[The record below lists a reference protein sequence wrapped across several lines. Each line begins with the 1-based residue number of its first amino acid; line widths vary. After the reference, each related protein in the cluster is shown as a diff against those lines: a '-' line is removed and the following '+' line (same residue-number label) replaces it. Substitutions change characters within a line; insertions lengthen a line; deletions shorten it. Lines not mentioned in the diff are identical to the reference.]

1 MPGEP
6 RPCEILAIMGIW
18 LELAVVV
25 GLIVLNGLFAMAEMA
40 IVSSRRIRLQQMA
53 ESGSRGAARALA
65 LSENPS
71 RFLSGVQVGIT
82 LIGILSGAF
91 GGATL
96 GARFGEVLKQ
106 YPVLGPYGDEIAF
119 GAVVVAITY
128 VSLIIGELVPKR
140 IALNKPETIASTLA
154 GPLQVVVMIARPMV
168 WLLEI
173 TTAAVLALL
182 RVKTDKRSGVTE
194 EEVKL
199 AIAEGTESGVIDEVE
214 EEMIHGVLA
223 LADRSVEA
231 VLTPRTDVYWIDLD
245 DEPDRIAR
253 EIADCPYSR
262 IVVAR
267 GGDIG
272 RPIGIVQKKDL
283 LTGLLAGKPLRI
295 EEHLIQPMF
304 VPETLPVLRLLEMF
318 RSANVHIALVVDE
331 YGDFTG
337 VVTLH
342 DVLEGIAGDI
352 TQGDEGEAKEIVKRA
367 DGSWLVDGRA
377 SIDALKEELGI
388 EETPEDYHTAAGLAL
403 EKLARIPVEGD
414 SFVVGDWRVEVID
427 MDGKRIDKLIFNPL
441 EPVKAAE

>member
-1 MPGEP
+1 
-6 RPCEILAIMGIW
+6 MGIW
-18 LELAVVV
+18 LELSVVV
-25 GLIVLNGLFAMAEMA
+25 GLIVLNGIFAMAEMA

-53 ESGSRGAARALA
+53 ENGSRGAARALA

-96 GARFGEVLKQ
+96 GARLGEVLNR
-106 YPVLGPYGDEIAF
+106 YPILEPYGDEIAF

-140 IALNKPETIASTLA
+140 IALTSPEPIAAKLA
-154 GPLQVVVMIARPMV
+154 RPLQIIVTIARPMV
-168 WLLEI
+168 WLLEM

-182 RVKTDKRSGVTE
+182 RIRTDKPEGVTE

-223 LADRSVEA
+223 LADRSVES

-245 DEPDRIAR
+245 DNPDTLAR

-283 LTGLLAGKPLRI
+283 LTDLLADRPLRV
-295 EEHLIQPMF
+295 EENLIQPLF

-318 RSANVHIALVVDE
+318 RNANVHIALVVDE

-337 VVTLH
+337 VATLH

-352 TQGDEGEAKEIVKRA
+352 AQEHEGATTEITKRA

-377 SIDALKEELGI
+377 SIEALKEELGI
-388 EETPEDYHTAAGLAL
+388 EETADGYHTAAGLAL

-414 SFVVGDWRVEVID
+414 SFVIGDWRVEVID
-427 MDGKRIDKLIFNPL
+427 MDGKRIDKLIFIPL
-441 EPVKAAE
+441 EPAKAAE

>member
-1 MPGEP
+1 
-6 RPCEILAIMGIW
+6 MGIW

-25 GLIVLNGLFAMAEMA
+25 GLVVLNGVFAMAEMA

-53 ESGSRGAARALA
+53 ENGSRGAARALA

-96 GARFGEVLKQ
+96 GVRLGEVLNQ
-106 YPVLGPYGDEIAF
+106 YPILDPYGDEIAF

-128 VSLIIGELVPKR
+128 VSIVLGELVPKR
-140 IALNKPETIASTLA
+140 TALSNPETIASLLA
-154 GPLQVVVMIARPMV
+154 RPLQIVVIIARPMV

-182 RVKTDKRSGVTE
+182 RVKTDRPDGVTE

-245 DEPDRIAR
+245 DDPAQIAR

-272 RPIGIVQKKDL
+272 KPVGIVQKKDL
-283 LTGLLAGKPLRI
+283 LTALIAGKPLRV
-295 EEHLIQPMF
+295 EENLIQPLF

-331 YGDFTG
+331 YGDFVG
-337 VVTLH
+337 VATLH

-352 TQGDEGEAKEIVKRA
+352 AQDYDGEAREIVKRA

-377 SIDALKEELGI
+377 SIDELKDELGI

-414 SFVVGDWRVEVID
+414 SFVIGDWRVEVID
-427 MDGKRIDKLIFNPL
+427 MDGKRIDKLIFIPL
-441 EPVKAAE
+441 EPAKAAD

>member
-1 MPGEP
+1 M
-6 RPCEILAIMGIW
+6 RNSAIMGIW

-53 ESGSRGAARALA
+53 ENGSRGAARALA
-65 LSENPS
+65 LAENPS

-96 GARFGEVLKQ
+96 GVRLGEFLSDLGWFGA
-106 YPVLGPYGDEIAF
+106 YANEIAF
-119 GAVVVAITY
+119 IAVVVAITY
-128 VSLIIGELVPKR
+128 ASIVLGELVPKR
-140 IALNKPETIASTLA
+140 TALSSPETFASLLA
-154 GPLQVVVMIARPMV
+154 RPLQIIVLIARPMV

-182 RVKTDKRSGVTE
+182 RVKTDKPDGVTE

-223 LADRSVEA
+223 LADRSVES

-245 DEPDRIAR
+245 DEPEKIAQ

-283 LTGLLAGKPLRI
+283 LTDLLQGRPVRV
-295 EEHLIQPMF
+295 EENLIQPLF

-318 RSANVHIALVVDE
+318 RNANVHIALVVDE
-331 YGDFTG
+331 YGDFVG
-337 VVTLH
+337 VATLH

-352 TQGDEGEAKEIVKRA
+352 AQEHEGEAREILKRA

-377 SIDALKEELGI
+377 SIDELKDELGI
-388 EETPEDYHTAAGLAL
+388 EETPDGYHTAAGLAL

-427 MDGKRIDKLIFNPL
+427 MDGKRIDKLLFNPL
-441 EPVKAAE
+441 EPARAAE

>member
-1 MPGEP
+1 
-6 RPCEILAIMGIW
+6 MGIW

-53 ESGSRGAARALA
+53 ENGSRGASRALA
-65 LSENPS
+65 LAENPS

-96 GARFGEVLKQ
+96 GARLGEVLNQ
-106 YPVLGPYGDEIAF
+106 YPILEPYGDEIAF

-140 IALNKPETIASTLA
+140 IALTSPEPIAAKLA
-154 GPLQVVVMIARPMV
+154 RPLQIIVLIARPMV

-182 RVKTDKRSGVTE
+182 RVKTGRPEGVTE

-223 LADRSVEA
+223 LADRSVES
-231 VLTPRTDVYWIDLD
+231 VLSPRTDVYWIDLD
-245 DEPDRIAR
+245 DEPQRIAR

-283 LTGLLAGKPLRI
+283 LTDLIAGKPLRI
-295 EEHLIQPMF
+295 EENLIQPLF

-318 RSANVHIALVVDE
+318 RNANVHIALVVDE
-331 YGDFTG
+331 YGDFVG
-337 VVTLH
+337 VATLH

-352 TQGDEGEAKEIVKRA
+352 DKEHEGEAKEIVKRA

-377 SIDALKEELGI
+377 SIEELKEELGI
-388 EETPEDYHTAAGLAL
+388 EETPDDYHTAAGLAL

-414 SFVVGDWRVEVID
+414 NFVVGDWRVEVLD
-427 MDGKRIDKLIFNPL
+427 MDGKRIDKLVFIPL
-441 EPVKAAE
+441 EPAKAAE

>member
-1 MPGEP
+1 
-6 RPCEILAIMGIW
+6 MGIW

-53 ESGSRGAARALA
+53 ENGSRGAARALA

-96 GARFGEVLKQ
+96 GARLGEVLNQ
-106 YPVLGPYGDEIAF
+106 YPILEPYGDEIAF

-140 IALNKPETIASTLA
+140 IALNSPEPIAAKLA
-154 GPLQVVVMIARPMV
+154 QPLQLIVLIARPMV

-173 TTAAVLALL
+173 TTAAVLTLL
-182 RVKTDKRSGVTE
+182 RVKTDKPEGVTE

-245 DEPDRIAR
+245 DEPERIAR

-272 RPIGIVQKKDL
+272 KPVGIVQKKDL
-283 LTGLLAGKPLRI
+283 LTDLIAGKPLRI
-295 EEHLIQPMF
+295 EENLIQPLF

-318 RSANVHIALVVDE
+318 RKANVHIALVVDE

-337 VVTLH
+337 VATLH

-352 TQGDEGEAKEIVKRA
+352 AQEHEGEAKEIVKRA

-377 SIDALKEELGI
+377 PIDQLKAELGI

-403 EKLARIPVEGD
+403 DKLARIPVEGD

-427 MDGKRIDKLIFNPL
+427 MDGKRIDKLIFIPL
-441 EPVKAAE
+441 EPAKAAE

>member
-1 MPGEP
+1 LQ
-6 RPCEILAIMGIW
+6 I
-18 LELAVVV
+18 
-25 GLIVLNGLFAMAEMA
+25 IVL
-40 IVSSRRIRLQQMA
+40 
-53 ESGSRGAARALA
+53 
-65 LSENPS
+65 
-71 RFLSGVQVGIT
+71 
-82 LIGILSGAF
+82 
-91 GGATL
+91 
-96 GARFGEVLKQ
+96 
-106 YPVLGPYGDEIAF
+106 
-119 GAVVVAITY
+119 
-128 VSLIIGELVPKR
+128 
-140 IALNKPETIASTLA
+140 
-154 GPLQVVVMIARPMV
+154 IARPMV
-168 WLLEI
+168 WLLEV

-182 RVKTDKRSGVTE
+182 RIRTDKPDGVTE

-223 LADRSVEA
+223 LADRSVES

-245 DEPDRIAR
+245 DDPSQIAR

-283 LTGLLAGKPLRI
+283 LTDLIAGKPLRI
-295 EEHLIQPMF
+295 EENVIQPLF

-337 VVTLH
+337 VATLH

-352 TQGDEGEAKEIVKRA
+352 AQEHEGVATEVTKRA

-377 SIDALKEELGI
+377 PLEALKEELGI
-388 EETPEDYHTAAGLAL
+388 EEAAGDYHTAAGLAL
-403 EKLARIPVEGD
+403 EKLARIPVEGE
-414 SFVVGDWRVEVID
+414 SFVIGDWRVEVID
-427 MDGKRIDKLIFNPL
+427 MDGKRIDKLVFIPL
-441 EPVKAAE
+441 EPAKAAE

>member
-1 MPGEP
+1 
-6 RPCEILAIMGIW
+6 MGIW

-25 GLIVLNGLFAMAEMA
+25 GLIILNGLFAMAEMA
-40 IVSSRRIRLQQMA
+40 IVSSRRIRLQQLA
-53 ESGSRGAARALA
+53 ESGSRGAERALA
-65 LSENPS
+65 LAENPS

-96 GARFGEVLKQ
+96 GVRLGEYFNSLGWFGIYADEV
-106 YPVLGPYGDEIAF
+106 AF

-128 VSLIIGELVPKR
+128 ISIVLGELVPKR
-140 IALNKPETIASTLA
+140 TALSSPETFAALLA
-154 GPLQVVVMIARPMV
+154 RPLEIIVLIARPMV
-168 WLLEI
+168 WLLEK
-173 TTAAVLALL
+173 TTAAVLSLL
-182 RVKTDKRSGVTE
+182 RVNTDKPEGVTE

-245 DEPDRIAR
+245 DDPARIAR

-283 LTGLLAGKPLRI
+283 LTDLLAGKPLRI
-295 EEHLIQPMF
+295 EENMIQPLF

-318 RSANVHIALVVDE
+318 RTANVHIALVVDE
-331 YGDFTG
+331 YGDFVG
-337 VVTLH
+337 VATLH
-342 DVLEGIAGDI
+342 DVMEGIAGDI
-352 TQGDEGEAKEIVKRA
+352 AQEHEGVASEILKRA
-367 DGSWLVDGRA
+367 DGSLLVDGRA
-377 SIDALKEELGI
+377 PIDDLREELGI
-388 EETPEDYHTAAGLAL
+388 QETSEDYHTAAGLAL
-403 EKLARIPVEGD
+403 DKLARIPVEGD
-414 SFVVGDWRVEVID
+414 SFVIGDWRVEVID
-427 MDGKRIDKLIFNPL
+427 MDGKRIDKMIFIPL
-441 EPVKAAE
+441 EPAKAAE

>member
-1 MPGEP
+1 M
-6 RPCEILAIMGIW
+6 RNSAIMGIW

-53 ESGSRGAARALA
+53 ENGSRGAARALA
-65 LSENPS
+65 LAENPS

-96 GARFGEVLKQ
+96 GVRLGEFLSDLGWFGAYANET
-106 YPVLGPYGDEIAF
+106 AF
-119 GAVVVAITY
+119 GTVVVAITY
-128 VSLIIGELVPKR
+128 VSIVLGELVPKR
-140 IALNKPETIASTLA
+140 TALSSPETIASLLA
-154 GPLQVVVMIARPMV
+154 RPLQIIVMIARPMV

-182 RVKTDKRSGVTE
+182 RIKTDKPEGVTE

-245 DEPDRIAR
+245 DEPEKIAK

-283 LTGLLAGKPLRI
+283 LTDLLQGKPVRV
-295 EEHLIQPMF
+295 EENLIQPLF

-318 RSANVHIALVVDE
+318 RNANVHIALVVDE
-331 YGDFTG
+331 YGDFVG
-337 VVTLH
+337 VATLH

-352 TQGDEGEAKEIVKRA
+352 AQEHEGEAREILKRA

-377 SIDALKEELGI
+377 SIDELKEELGI
-388 EETPEDYHTAAGLAL
+388 EETPEGYHTAAGLAL

-427 MDGKRIDKLIFNPL
+427 MDGKRIDKLLFNPL
-441 EPVKAAE
+441 EPAKAAE

>member
-1 MPGEP
+1 M
-6 RPCEILAIMGIW
+6 
-18 LELAVVV
+18 
-25 GLIVLNGLFAMAEMA
+25 
-40 IVSSRRIRLQQMA
+40 
-53 ESGSRGAARALA
+53 
-65 LSENPS
+65 
-71 RFLSGVQVGIT
+71 QVGIT

-96 GARFGEVLKQ
+96 GVRLGEFLGELGWFGA
-106 YPVLGPYGDEIAF
+106 YANEIAF
-119 GAVVVAITY
+119 GAVVVAITF
-128 VSLIIGELVPKR
+128 VSIILGELVPKR
-140 IALNKPETIASTLA
+140 TALSNPETFASILA
-154 GPLQVVVMIARPMV
+154 RPLEIVVLIARPMV
-168 WLLEI
+168 WLLEK
-173 TTAAVLALL
+173 TTAVVLALL
-182 RVKTDKRSGVTE
+182 RVKTDRPGGVTE

-245 DEPDRIAR
+245 DEPEKIAR

-267 GGDIG
+267 GGDLG

-283 LTGLLAGKPLRI
+283 LTDLLAGGPLRI
-295 EEHLIQPMF
+295 EENLIQPLF

-318 RSANVHIALVVDE
+318 RNANVHIALVVDE

-337 VVTLH
+337 VATLH

-352 TQGDEGEAKEIVKRA
+352 DKEHEGEAKEIVRRA

-377 SIDALKEELGI
+377 SIDELREELGI
-388 EETPEDYHTAAGLAL
+388 EETPEGYHTAAGLAL

-414 SFVVGDWRVEVID
+414 SFVIGDWRVEVID
-427 MDGKRIDKLIFNPL
+427 MDGKRIDKLIFIPL
-441 EPVKAAE
+441 EPAKAAE

>member
-1 MPGEP
+1 
-6 RPCEILAIMGIW
+6 MGMW

-53 ESGSRGAARALA
+53 ENGSRGAARALA
-65 LSENPS
+65 LAENPS

-96 GARFGEVLKQ
+96 GARFGEVLNR
-106 YPVLGPYGDEIAF
+106 YPILEPYGDEIAF

-140 IALNKPETIASTLA
+140 IALTSPEPIAARLA
-154 GPLQVVVMIARPMV
+154 QPLQIIVMIARPMV
-168 WLLEI
+168 WLLEA

-182 RVKTDKRSGVTE
+182 RVRTDKPDGVTE

-223 LADRSVEA
+223 LADRSVQA

-245 DEPDRIAR
+245 DEPERIAR

-283 LTGLLAGKPLRI
+283 LTDLIAGKPLRV
-295 EEHLIQPMF
+295 EENLIQPLF

-318 RSANVHIALVVDE
+318 RNANVHIALVVDE

-337 VVTLH
+337 VATLH

-352 TQGDEGEAKEIVKRA
+352 DQGHEGEAKEITKRA

-377 SIDALKEELGI
+377 AIEELRKELGI

-414 SFVVGDWRVEVID
+414 SFVIGDWRVEVID
-427 MDGKRIDKLIFNPL
+427 MDGKRIDKLVFIPL
-441 EPVKAAE
+441 EPAKAAE

>member
-1 MPGEP
+1 
-6 RPCEILAIMGIW
+6 MGMW

-25 GLIVLNGLFAMAEMA
+25 GLIVLNGVFAMAEMA

-53 ESGSRGAARALA
+53 ESGSRGAARALT

-96 GARFGEVLKQ
+96 GARLGEVLNQ
-106 YPVLGPYGDEIAF
+106 YPILEPYGDEIAF

-140 IALNKPETIASTLA
+140 IALTSPEPIAAKLA
-154 GPLQVVVMIARPMV
+154 RPLQTVVMIARPMV
-168 WLLEI
+168 WLLEK
-173 TTAAVLALL
+173 TTAVVLALL
-182 RVKTDKRSGVTE
+182 RVRTDKPGGVTE

-223 LADRSVEA
+223 LADRSVES

-245 DEPDRIAR
+245 DGPEQIAR

-283 LTGLLAGKPLRI
+283 LADILKEKPLRV
-295 EEHLIQPMF
+295 EDNVIQPLF

-318 RSANVHIALVVDE
+318 RNANVHIALVVDE

-337 VVTLH
+337 VATLH

-352 TQGDEGEAKEIVKRA
+352 DKEHEGEAKEIVKRP

-377 SIDALKEELGI
+377 SIDELKEELGI
-388 EETPEDYHTAAGLAL
+388 EETPVDYHTAAGLAL

-414 SFVVGDWRVEVID
+414 NFVIGDWRVEVID
-427 MDGKRIDKLIFNPL
+427 MDGKRIDKLVFIPL
-441 EPVKAAE
+441 EPAKAAE

>member
-1 MPGEP
+1 
-6 RPCEILAIMGIW
+6 MGIW

-53 ESGSRGAARALA
+53 ENGSRGAARALA
-65 LSENPS
+65 LAENPS

-96 GARFGEVLKQ
+96 GVRLGEFLGELGWFGA
-106 YPVLGPYGDEIAF
+106 YANEIAF
-119 GAVVVAITY
+119 GAVVVAITF
-128 VSLIIGELVPKR
+128 VSIILGELVPKR
-140 IALNKPETIASTLA
+140 TALSNPETFASILA
-154 GPLQVVVMIARPMV
+154 RPLEIVVLIARPMV
-168 WLLEI
+168 WLLEK
-173 TTAAVLALL
+173 TTAVVLALL
-182 RVKTDKRSGVTE
+182 RVKTDRPGGVTE

-245 DEPDRIAR
+245 DEPEKIAR

-267 GGDIG
+267 GGDLG

-283 LTGLLAGKPLRI
+283 LTDLLAGGPLRI
-295 EEHLIQPMF
+295 EENLIQPLF

-318 RSANVHIALVVDE
+318 RNANVHIALVVDE

-337 VVTLH
+337 VATLH

-352 TQGDEGEAKEIVKRA
+352 DKEHEGEAKEIVRRA

-377 SIDALKEELGI
+377 SIDELREELGI
-388 EETPEDYHTAAGLAL
+388 EETPEGYHTAAGLAL

-414 SFVVGDWRVEVID
+414 SFVIGDWRVEVID
-427 MDGKRIDKLIFNPL
+427 MDGKRIDKLIFIPL
-441 EPVKAAE
+441 EPAKAAE

>member
-1 MPGEP
+1 
-6 RPCEILAIMGIW
+6 MGMW

-25 GLIVLNGLFAMAEMA
+25 GLTLLNALFAMAEMS

-53 ESGSRGAARALA
+53 ENGSRGASRALA
-65 LSENPS
+65 LADNPS

-96 GARFGEVLKQ
+96 GARLGEYLESLGWFGS
-106 YPVLGPYGDEIAF
+106 YANEIAF
-119 GAVVVAITY
+119 GAVVVAITF

-140 IALNKPETIASTLA
+140 IALNSPEPIAAKLA
-154 GPLQVVVMIARPMV
+154 QPLQIVVMIARPMV
-168 WLLEI
+168 WLLEK
-173 TTAAVLALL
+173 TTAGALALL
-182 RVKTDKRSGVTE
+182 RISTDRPEGVTE

-245 DEPDRIAR
+245 DEPEQIAR
-253 EIADCPYSR
+253 EVADCPYSR
-262 IVVAR
+262 MVVTR

-283 LTGLLAGKPLRI
+283 LTDLIAGRPLQVEKNI
-295 EEHLIQPMF
+295 IQPLF

-318 RSANVHIALVVDE
+318 RNANIHIALVVDE
-331 YGDFTG
+331 YGDFVG
-337 VVTLH
+337 VATLH

-352 TQGDEGEAKEIVKRA
+352 DQDHEGVAQEITKRV

-377 SIDALKEELGI
+377 PIENLKEELGI
-388 EETPEDYHTAAGLAL
+388 EEAPADYHTAAGLAL

-414 SFVVGDWRVEVID
+414 SFVIGDWRVEVID
-427 MDGKRIDKLIFNPL
+427 MDGKRIDKLLFVPL
-441 EPVKAAE
+441 EPAKAAE

>member
-1 MPGEP
+1 MS
-6 RPCEILAIMGIW
+6 IW

-25 GLIVLNGLFAMAEMA
+25 GLTLLNGLFAMAEMA

-53 ESGSRGAARALA
+53 ENGSRGAARALA
-65 LSENPS
+65 LAENPS

-96 GARFGEVLKQ
+96 GARLGEVLNR
-106 YPVLGPYGDEIAF
+106 YPILDPYGDEIAF
-119 GAVVVAITY
+119 GAVVVAITFM
-128 VSLIIGELVPKR
+128 SLIVGELVPKR
-140 IALNKPETIASTLA
+140 IALNSPEPIAAKLA
-154 GPLQVVVMIARPMV
+154 RPLQIIVMIARPMV

-173 TTAAVLALL
+173 TTAAVLSLL
-182 RVKTDKRSGVTE
+182 RVRTDRPDGVTE

-245 DEPDRIAR
+245 DEPERIAR

-283 LTGLLAGKPLRI
+283 LTDLIAGKPLRV
-295 EEHLIQPMF
+295 EENLIQPLF

-318 RSANVHIALVVDE
+318 RTANVHIALVVDE

-337 VVTLH
+337 VATLH

-352 TQGDEGEAKEIVKRA
+352 AQEHEGVAQEIVKRA

-377 SIDALKEELGI
+377 PIETLKEELGI
-388 EETPEDYHTAAGLAL
+388 DEAAEDYHTAAGLAL

-427 MDGKRIDKLIFNPL
+427 MDGKRIDKLIFIPL
-441 EPVKAAE
+441 EPAKAAE

>member
-1 MPGEP
+1 M
-6 RPCEILAIMGIW
+6 RNSAIMGIW

-53 ESGSRGAARALA
+53 ENGSRGAARALA
-65 LSENPS
+65 LAENPS

-96 GARFGEVLKQ
+96 GVRLGEFLSDLGWFGAYANET
-106 YPVLGPYGDEIAF
+106 AF
-119 GAVVVAITY
+119 GTVVVAITY
-128 VSLIIGELVPKR
+128 LSIVLGELVPKR
-140 IALNKPETIASTLA
+140 TALSSPETIASLLA
-154 GPLQVVVMIARPMV
+154 RPLQIIVMIARPMV

-182 RVKTDKRSGVTE
+182 RIKTDKPEGVTE

-245 DEPDRIAR
+245 DEPEKIAQ

-283 LTGLLAGKPLRI
+283 LTDLLQGKPVRV
-295 EEHLIQPMF
+295 EENLIQPLF

-318 RSANVHIALVVDE
+318 RNANVHIALVVDE
-331 YGDFTG
+331 YGDFVG
-337 VVTLH
+337 VATLH

-352 TQGDEGEAKEIVKRA
+352 AQEHEGEAREILKRA

-377 SIDALKEELGI
+377 SIDELKDELGI
-388 EETPEDYHTAAGLAL
+388 EETPEGYHTAAGLAL

-427 MDGKRIDKLIFNPL
+427 MDGKRIDKLLFNPL
-441 EPVKAAE
+441 EPAKAAE

>member
-1 MPGEP
+1 
-6 RPCEILAIMGIW
+6 MGIW

-214 EEMIHGVLA
+214 EEMIHGVPA

>member
-1 MPGEP
+1 
-6 RPCEILAIMGIW
+6 MGIW

-25 GLIVLNGLFAMAEMA
+25 GLTLLNGLFAMAEMA

-53 ESGSRGAARALA
+53 ENGSRGAARALA

-96 GARFGEVLKQ
+96 GARLGEVLNR
-106 YPVLGPYGDEIAF
+106 YPILEPYGDEIAF

-128 VSLIIGELVPKR
+128 ISLIIGELVPKR
-140 IALNKPETIASTLA
+140 IALTSPEPIAAKLA
-154 GPLQVVVMIARPMV
+154 QPLQIIVMIARPMV
-168 WLLEI
+168 WLLEV

-182 RVKTDKRSGVTE
+182 RVRTGRPDGVTE

-245 DEPDRIAR
+245 DEPERIAR

-283 LTGLLAGKPLRI
+283 LTDLIAGKPLRV
-295 EEHLIQPMF
+295 EENLIQPLF

-337 VVTLH
+337 VATLH

-352 TQGDEGEAKEIVKRA
+352 DKEHEGEAKEITKRA

-377 SIDALKEELGI
+377 SIDDLKEELGI
-388 EETPEDYHTAAGLAL
+388 EETTEDYHTAAGLAL

-414 SFVVGDWRVEVID
+414 SFVIGDWRVEVVD
-427 MDGKRIDKLIFNPL
+427 MDSKRIDKLVFIPL
-441 EPVKAAE
+441 EPAKAAE

>member
-1 MPGEP
+1 
-6 RPCEILAIMGIW
+6 MGIW

-53 ESGSRGAARALA
+53 ENGSRGASRALA
-65 LSENPS
+65 LAENPS

-96 GARFGEVLKQ
+96 GARLGEVLNQ
-106 YPVLGPYGDEIAF
+106 YPILEPYGDEIAF

-140 IALNKPETIASTLA
+140 IALTSPEPIAAKLA
-154 GPLQVVVMIARPMV
+154 RPLQIIVLIARPMV

-182 RVKTDKRSGVTE
+182 RVKTGRPEGVTE

-223 LADRSVEA
+223 LADRSVES
-231 VLTPRTDVYWIDLD
+231 VLSPRTDVYWIDLD
-245 DEPDRIAR
+245 DEPERIAR

-283 LTGLLAGKPLRI
+283 LTDLIAGKPLRI
-295 EEHLIQPMF
+295 EENLIQPLF

-318 RSANVHIALVVDE
+318 RNANVHIALVVDE
-331 YGDFTG
+331 YGDFVG
-337 VVTLH
+337 VATLH

-352 TQGDEGEAKEIVKRA
+352 DKEHEGEAKEIVKRA

-377 SIDALKEELGI
+377 SIEELKEELGI
-388 EETPEDYHTAAGLAL
+388 EETPDDYHTAAGLAL

-414 SFVVGDWRVEVID
+414 NFVVGDWRVEVLD
-427 MDGKRIDKLIFNPL
+427 MDGKRIDKLVFIPL
-441 EPVKAAE
+441 EPAKAAE

>member
-1 MPGEP
+1 LRGEAA
-6 RPCEILAIMGIW
+6 PCEIPAIMGIW
-18 LELAVVV
+18 LELTVVV
-25 GLIVLNGLFAMAEMA
+25 GLILLNGLFAMAEMA

-53 ESGSRGAARALA
+53 ENGSRGALRALA
-65 LSENPS
+65 LAENPS

-96 GARFGEVLKQ
+96 GARLGEVLNR
-106 YPVLGPYGDEIAF
+106 YPILEPYGDEIAF

-140 IALNKPETIASTLA
+140 IALNKPEIIASTLA
-154 GPLQVVVMIARPMV
+154 GPLQIVVVIARPMV
-168 WLLEI
+168 WLLEV

-182 RVKTDKRSGVTE
+182 RIRTDKPDGVTE

-245 DEPDRIAR
+245 DEPDTIAR

-283 LTGLLAGKPLRI
+283 LTDLLAGKPLRI
-295 EEHLIQPMF
+295 
-304 VPETLPVLRLLEMF
+304 
-318 RSANVHIALVVDE
+318 
-331 YGDFTG
+331 
-337 VVTLH
+337 
-342 DVLEGIAGDI
+342 
-352 TQGDEGEAKEIVKRA
+352 
-367 DGSWLVDGRA
+367 
-377 SIDALKEELGI
+377 
-388 EETPEDYHTAAGLAL
+388 
-403 EKLARIPVEGD
+403 
-414 SFVVGDWRVEVID
+414 
-427 MDGKRIDKLIFNPL
+427 
-441 EPVKAAE
+441 

>member
-1 MPGEP
+1 
-6 RPCEILAIMGIW
+6 MGIW

-25 GLIVLNGLFAMAEMA
+25 GLIILNGLFAMAEMA
-40 IVSSRRIRLQQMA
+40 IVSSRRIRLQQLA
-53 ESGSRGAARALA
+53 ESGSRGAERALA
-65 LSENPS
+65 LAENPS

-96 GARFGEVLKQ
+96 GVRLGVFLNELGWFGIYADEV
-106 YPVLGPYGDEIAF
+106 AF

-128 VSLIIGELVPKR
+128 ISIVLGELVPKR
-140 IALNKPETIASTLA
+140 TALSSPETFAALLA
-154 GPLQVVVMIARPMV
+154 RPLEIIVLIARPMV
-168 WLLEI
+168 WLLEK
-173 TTAAVLALL
+173 TTAAVLSLL
-182 RVKTDKRSGVTE
+182 RVNTDKPEGVTE

-245 DEPDRIAR
+245 DDPARIAR

-283 LTGLLAGKPLRI
+283 LTDLLGGKPLRI
-295 EEHLIQPMF
+295 EENMIQPLF

-318 RSANVHIALVVDE
+318 RTANVHIALVVDE
-331 YGDFTG
+331 YGDFVG
-337 VVTLH
+337 VATLH
-342 DVLEGIAGDI
+342 DVMEGIAGDI
-352 TQGDEGEAKEIVKRA
+352 AQEHEGVASEILKRA
-367 DGSWLVDGRA
+367 DGSLLVDGRA
-377 SIDALKEELGI
+377 PIDDLREELGI
-388 EETPEDYHTAAGLAL
+388 QETPEDYHTAAGLAL
-403 EKLARIPVEGD
+403 DKLARIPVEGD
-414 SFVVGDWRVEVID
+414 SFVIGDWRVEVID
-427 MDGKRIDKLIFNPL
+427 MDGKRIDKMIFIPL
-441 EPVKAAE
+441 EPAKAAE